1 MIRATFDRDFSGFS
15 LSGHAGYAEAGE
27 DIVCA
32 AVSAMTNFVVN
43 GADAFGAEAE
53 VFAKDGEAQVSYR
66 LNKPCEEA
74 SKLISVFYAILM
86 PVLNPMIYSLRNKEV
101 KGAWQKL
108 LGQLSGLTSKV
119 AT

>member
-43 GADAFGAEAE
+43 GAEAFGAEAE

-74 SKLISVFYAILM
+74 SKLISVFYEE
-86 PVLNPMIYSLRNKEV
+86 LRQLQQQYPAYIRV
-101 KGAWQKL
+101 QKN
-108 LGQLSGLTSKV
+108 SK
-119 AT
+119 